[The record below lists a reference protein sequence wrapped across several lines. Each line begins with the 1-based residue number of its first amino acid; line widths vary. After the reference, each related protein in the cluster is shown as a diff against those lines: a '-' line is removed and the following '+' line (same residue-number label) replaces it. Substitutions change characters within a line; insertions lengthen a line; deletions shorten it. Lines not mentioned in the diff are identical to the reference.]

1 MGTAS
6 VIGED
11 LMGMGFRLD
20 PWPVWER
27 LRHDHPVFWNEVTK
41 QWVITRYADVCAVFA
56 DNDHFSNS
64 IYEHSLGVVFGR
76 TMLQLDGAEHVSL
89 RKVVSPELVGNN
101 LGRYLDVIRRES
113 SVLIDAFPDGPVELV
128 GAFTNRMPV
137 NVIVAKLGM
146 PGDDHDRFHD
156 WYSTMMAALVF
167 GKPERRPGG
176 IAAREELIAHVT
188 PVIESRSACPMGDL
202 ISRMLQAEADG
213 RRLTRE
219 EVEAFISLMFVAGGE
234 TTDKAITNTWANLL
248 RDPDQLS
255 LVRDDPSRFDGAFS
269 EMMRHSPP
277 VMGQARLC
285 VADFELHGVTIPS
298 GSIVSIS
305 IASANNDETVF
316 RDPRRFDLSRD
327 DLHEGKELRR
337 GGRKGGRAG
346 HLGFGLGKHFCLGYE
361 MARAETVLG
370 SQLLLEHFVGPVE
383 VGDPQP
389 FLITDATRSVASL
402 TIGRGA

>member
-1 MGTAS
+1 MAAAS
-6 VIGED
+6 VTSQD

-27 LRHDHPVFWNEVTK
+27 LRHDHPVFWHEAAN
-41 QWVITRYADVCAVFA
+41 QWVITRYDDVCAVFA
-56 DNDHFSNS
+56 DNEHFSNS
-64 IYEHSLGVVFGR
+64 LYAHTLGVVFGR
-76 TMLQLDGAEHVSL
+76 TMLELDGAEHVSL

-113 SVLIDAFPDGPVELV
+113 AALIDAFPDGPVELV
-128 GAFTNRMPV
+128 SAFTNRMPV
-137 NVIVAKLGM
+137 NVIVAMLGM

-156 WYSTMMAALVF
+156 WYSTMMASLVF
-167 GKPERRPGG
+167 GKPERRPAG
-176 IAAREELIAHVT
+176 IAAREELMAHVA
-188 PVIESRSACPMGDL
+188 PAIESRTACPMGDL
-202 ISRMLQAEADG
+202 ISRMLVAEADG
-213 RRLTRE
+213 RRLTRD

-248 RDPDQLS
+248 RDPDQLA
-255 LVRDDPSRFDGAFS
+255 LVQADPGRFDAAFS

-285 VADFELHGVTIPS
+285 VADWELHGSTIKA
-298 GSIVSIS
+298 GDLVSIS

-316 RDPRRFDLSRD
+316 ADPRRFDLERP

-337 GGRKGGRAG
+337 GGRKGGRSG

-361 MARAETVLG
+361 MARAETVIG
-370 SQLLLEHFVGPVE
+370 SQLLLERFPEPVE
-383 VGDPQP
+383 AGDPQP

-402 TIGRGA
+402 TIASR